1 MKNEIDFRL
10 ILDAYEKI
18 HEHGEARQGQHLL
31 EGIKA
36 FTDHDGYTVFL
47 EGQGVKLRLEFH
59 NKYHLDYDNG
69 SQLDKFIRALKSI
82 SEGYQTP
89 GLERG

>member
-1 MKNEIDFRL
+1 MKNDIDFRL

-18 HEHGEARQGQHLL
+18 HTHGEAQQGQHVL
-31 EGIKA
+31 EGITA

-47 EGQGVKLRLEFH
+47 EGHGVKMRLEFH

-69 SQLDKFIRALKSI
+69 DQLDKFIRALKSI
-82 SEGYQTP
+82 ADGYETP
-89 GLERG
+89 GYERG